1 MKTERLR
8 AFSATKSKEKSVQ
21 SCRGGSLRP
30 PVRELNF
37 AFGFG
42 DKQNYG
48 FHNRRKFFSF
58 RTLLGRA
65 LKPRP
70 YDCKHSI
77 RCVVVSLRKTAPI
90 ASDL

>member
-1 MKTERLR
+1 MKTERLHT
-8 AFSATKSKEKSVQ
+8 FSATKSKEKSVQ

-48 FHNRRKFFSF
+48 FHNRHKLFSF

-65 LKPRP
+65 LKTRP
-70 YDCKHSI
+70 YDRKHPLFSAATAM
-77 RCVVVSLRKTAPI
+77 RKTYPHRI
-90 ASDL
+90 

>member
-70 YDCKHSI
+70 YDCKVYLFS
-77 RCVVVSLRKTAPI
+77 SAAALRETRLYRI
-90 ASDL
+90 